1 MKNIPVIVFIL
12 FSCLL
17 NSFAQTPSPTPAETG
32 ARNENKSTVVPASTE
47 TKLPATKPN
56 AETTSPIYV
65 VKDAPARI
73 PRFESAPV
81 IDGQLNDG
89 IWQSAAVFGDFL
101 QIQPGDNVAPS
112 SPTEVLIG
120 YDAKNLYLAFRITQ
134 DRDIIRAT
142 VARRDNIFDD
152 DYVGVYLDTFNDQRQ
167 AYAIFWNPLG
177 VQADGTFSESN
188 GEDYSVDL
196 VMESKGVLTEDGY
209 TIEAAIPFKS
219 LRYEAGRDK
228 QWGIHIF
235 RRVRRWRCSHRCG

>member
-120 YDAKNLYLAFRITQ
+120 YDAKHLYIAFRIKQ
-134 DRDIIRAT
+134 DRDKVRAT
-142 VARRDNIFDD
+142 VARRDNILTTITSAF
-152 DYVGVYLDTFNDQRQ
+152 
-167 AYAIFWNPLG
+167 ISIPLTTSDRPTSFFG
-177 VQADGTFSESN
+177 IRWACRRT
-188 GEDYSVDL
+188 
-196 VMESKGVLTEDGY
+196 
-209 TIEAAIPFKS
+209 APFPKATAKITAS
-219 LRYEAGRDK
+219 I
-228 QWGIHIF
+228 W
-235 RRVRRWRCSHRCG
+235 